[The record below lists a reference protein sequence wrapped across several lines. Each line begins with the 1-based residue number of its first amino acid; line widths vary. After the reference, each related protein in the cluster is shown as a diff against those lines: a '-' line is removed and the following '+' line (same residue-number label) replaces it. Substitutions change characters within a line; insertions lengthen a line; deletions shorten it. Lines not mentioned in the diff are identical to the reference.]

1 MRCEIC
7 STRAC
12 AAAGETRR
20 SNGRNAMKTLKAALI
35 LGATMLAAGP
45 VLANDEKP
53 RYGGSVEIGTVY
65 VTLSALSWDAN
76 DFNWKHNH
84 DTGLVYEQLFAADLS
99 KSVKAGGKH
108 PFIADAWLPSDAMR
122 GELAESWE
130 WKENPL
136 RVEIKLRKGIMW
148 PEKAGVMKSREF
160 VADDVL
166 FAYTR
171 LDSSP
176 RKIKGYF
183 DHVAKAH
190 APDKHTVVF
199 EFKDY
204 FAEWDYRFGYG
215 YFSAIYPREVVEAG
229 ASNWKNVTGTGP
241 YMLTD
246 FVSGNSNVYTKNPDY
261 WDKDKIGGQEY
272 KLPFIDKITYRT
284 IKDEATFITALRTG
298 KLDILEA
305 IRWQNVDSLKKS
317 APQLKWNRWLNMSG
331 TFLSFRQD
339 VDSPFKDI
347 RVRRAMNM
355 AVNKEEIVKAY
366 YNGNAELFAYPMH
379 PDYIGYFQP
388 LKEMPASVQELFKYD
403 PAKAKKLL
411 AEAGHP
417 KGFTFKVQVCSCS
430 PDHMDLLPLIA
441 AYLEQV
447 GVKMEIQP
455 MEYGAFLSAMT
466 SRSMTVGYMMNNGHT
481 NPTTTIRKS
490 FTTGQQWNPSGWSDP
505 KYDAKMD
512 EVYRTKDEATRIK
525 MLREMTV
532 EILDLAPYIWLPT
545 PYVYTAWWPW
555 VKNYA
560 GELRAGSVRPGP
572 IYARMW
578 VDQEMKKKMGH

>member
-1 MRCEIC
+1 MKIF
-7 STRAC
+7 
-12 AAAGETRR
+12 R
-20 SNGRNAMKTLKAALI
+20 SMLFGGAMALAMAS
-35 LGATMLAAGP
+35 GAIAS
-45 VLANDEKP
+45 DEKP
-53 RYGGSVEIGTVY
+53 KYGGSVEIGTIY
-65 VTLSALSWDAN
+65 VTLSALSWDAQ

-108 PFIADAWLPSDAMR
+108 PFIADAWLPSDAIR

-136 RVEIKLRKGIMW
+136 RIEIKLRKGIMW
-148 PEKAGVMKSREF
+148 PDKPGVMKSREF

-171 LDSSP
+171 LDESP

-183 DHVAKAH
+183 DHIAKAH

-215 YFSAIYPREVVEAG
+215 YFSGIYPKEVVEAG
-229 ASNWKNVTGTGP
+229 ASNWKNMNGTGP

-246 FVSGNSNVYTKNPDY
+246 FVSGNSNVYTKNEGY
-261 WDKDKIGGQEY
+261 WDKDKIGGQDY

-284 IKDEATFITALRTG
+284 IKDEATYVTALRTG
-298 KLDILEA
+298 KLDILES

-331 TFLSFRQD
+331 TFLSFRVD
-339 VDSPFKDI
+339 VDSPLKDV
-347 RVRRAMNM
+347 RVRRALNM
-355 AVNKEEIVKAY
+355 AVNKDEIVKAY

-379 PDYIGYFQP
+379 PDYVGYFQP

-411 AEAGHP
+411 AEAGYA
-417 KGFTFKVQVCSCS
+417 KGFTFKTQVCSCN
-430 PDHMDLLPLIA
+430 PDHMDLLPLVA

-466 SRSMTVGYMMNNGHT
+466 SRTLSVGYMMNNGHT

-532 EILDLAPYIWLPT
+532 EILDLAPYVWLPT

-560 GELRAGSVRPGP
+560 GELRSGAVRPGP

-578 VDQEMKKKMGH
+578 LDQELKKKMGY